1 MINRKQI
8 ATMTLAAA
16 TILTSI
22 PVMADDNTNVVTGNP
37 TSGDTRVEATVPSSY
52 QITVPKKITL
62 TVTKDSSNGGY
73 TGYADYKVNV
83 QGDIAANEII
93 TVTPM
98 KDTIELNQSGKTSKS
113 ATVALDANELD
124 SAAISGAAGKDVS
137 GTVTASGLTAGSWS
151 GTAGF
156 SVNVV
161 EKYREDITINDL
173 STYGIPTSGDVTIP
187 SVATDSNGVKHR
199 VTSIG
204 FHAFLNCTGLTS
216 ITIPTS
222 VTDIESAAFVNCSN
236 LTAII
241 ISNSVTNIG
250 TGAFGDCVKL
260 TSAILPDNIEYI
272 EKGIFDGCSSF
283 ASVTYKG
290 ITYTSKSA
298 LKTALTNNNVTVS
311 DDAFDGTALTD

>member
-8 ATMTLAAA
+8 AAMTLAAA
-16 TILTSI
+16 TILTRI

-37 TSGDTRVEATVPSSY
+37 TSVDTRVEATVPSSY

-161 EKYREDITINDL
+161 EKYGEDITINDP
-173 STYGIPTSGDVTIP
+173 STYGIPTSGDVTIS
-187 SVATDSNGVKHR
+187 SVVTDSNGVKHR

-222 VTDIESAAFVNCSN
+222 VTNIESAAFVNCSN

>member
-1 MINRKQI
+1 M
-8 ATMTLAAA
+8 
-16 TILTSI
+16 
-22 PVMADDNTNVVTGNP
+22 
-37 TSGDTRVEATVPSSY
+37 
-52 QITVPKKITL
+52 
-62 TVTKDSSNGGY
+62 
-73 TGYADYKVNV
+73 

-137 GTVTASGLTAGSWS
+137 GTVIASGLTAGSWS

-161 EKYREDITINDL
+161 EKYGEDITINDP

-199 VTSIG
+199 VTSNG

-216 ITIPTS
+216 ITIRIPS
-222 VTDIESAAFVNCSN
+222 RSD
-236 LTAII
+236 
-241 ISNSVTNIG
+241 
-250 TGAFGDCVKL
+250 
-260 TSAILPDNIEYI
+260 
-272 EKGIFDGCSSF
+272 SSF
-283 ASVTYKG
+283 TYE
-290 ITYTSKSA
+290 IPSIFLS
-298 LKTALTNNNVTVS
+298 LTK
-311 DDAFDGTALTD
+311 DAIFSINSFLFTL

>member
-37 TSGDTRVEATVPSSY
+37 TSVDTRVEATVPSSY

-98 KDTIELNQSGKTSKS
+98 KDTIELNQSGKTSKF

-187 SVATDSNGVKHR
+187 SVVTDSNGVKHR

>member
-1 MINRKQI
+1 MS
-8 ATMTLAAA
+8 
-16 TILTSI
+16 TIQYTS
-22 PVMADDNTNVVTGNP
+22 N
-37 TSGDTRVEATVPSSY
+37 
-52 QITVPKKITL
+52 
-62 TVTKDSSNGGY
+62 
-73 TGYADYKVNV
+73 
-83 QGDIAANEII
+83 
-93 TVTPM
+93 
-98 KDTIELNQSGKTSKS
+98 
-113 ATVALDANELD
+113 
-124 SAAISGAAGKDVS
+124 
-137 GTVTASGLTAGSWS
+137 
-151 GTAGF
+151 
-156 SVNVV
+156 
-161 EKYREDITINDL
+161 
-173 STYGIPTSGDVTIP
+173 
-187 SVATDSNGVKHR
+187 
-199 VTSIG
+199 G

-250 TGAFGDCVKL
+250 TGTFGDCVKL

>member
-37 TSGDTRVEATVPSSY
+37 TSVDTRVEATVPSSY

-137 GTVTASGLTAGSWS
+137 GTVIASGLTAGSWS

-161 EKYREDITINDL
+161 EKYGEDITINDP

-187 SVATDSNGVKHR
+187 SVVTDSNGVKHR
-199 VTSIG
+199 VTSNG
-204 FHAFLNCTGLTS
+204 VKTLKLD
-216 ITIPTS
+216 IPL
-222 VTDIESAAFVNCSN
+222 VPEIRINWAFVP
-236 LTAII
+236 LHIAII
-241 ISNSVTNIG
+241 YIL
-250 TGAFGDCVKL
+250 KL
-260 TSAILPDNIEYI
+260 CLDEEIIPRCR
-272 EKGIFDGCSSF
+272 FPCSRG
-283 ASVTYKG
+283 Y
-290 ITYTSKSA
+290 
-298 LKTALTNNNVTVS
+298 LTKCINWQKKQ
-311 DDAFDGTALTD
+311 

>member
-37 TSGDTRVEATVPSSY
+37 TSVDTRVEATVPSSY

-187 SVATDSNGVKHR
+187 SVVTDSNGVKHR

-250 TGAFGDCVKL
+250 TGAFGDYVKL

>member
-37 TSGDTRVEATVPSSY
+37 TSVDTRVEATVPSSY

-137 GTVTASGLTAGSWS
+137 GTVIASGLTAGSWS

-161 EKYREDITINDL
+161 EKYGEDITINDP

-187 SVATDSNGVKHR
+187 SVVTDSNGVKHR
-199 VTSIG
+199 VTSNGVKTLKLDIPLVLETRINWG
-204 FHAFLNCTGLTS
+204 FVPLH
-216 ITIPTS
+216 I
-222 VTDIESAAFVNCSN
+222 
-236 LTAII
+236 AII
-241 ISNSVTNIG
+241 YILKLCLGEEIIPRCRFPCSRGYLIKCINWQKKQSFSV
-250 TGAFGDCVKL
+250 
-260 TSAILPDNIEYI
+260 SQSYR
-272 EKGIFDGCSSF
+272 
-283 ASVTYKG
+283 
-290 ITYTSKSA
+290 KS
-298 LKTALTNNNVTVS
+298 
-311 DDAFDGTALTD
+311 

>member
-37 TSGDTRVEATVPSSY
+37 TSVDTRVEATVPSSY

-93 TVTPM
+93 TVTLM

-137 GTVTASGLTAGSWS
+137 GTVIASGLTAGSWS

-161 EKYREDITINDL
+161 EKYGEDITINDP

-187 SVATDSNGVKHR
+187 SVVTDSNGVKHR
-199 VTSIG
+199 VTSNG

-250 TGAFGDCVKL
+250 TGTFGDCVKL